1 MRTEGKASILIIFI
15 ICIILAL
22 IAGGIFMLYYGE
34 NVQYLKIAQGIQDEY
49 SVPVNIKVIN
59 ESGKYIPFIVPEKVR
74 WDKGHEKLLY
84 NLSNPKE
91 TVLAYVEALS
101 SYDYGALEI
110 LMTPTTRGYWAR
122 IGYSH
127 EQVLR
132 SYRSH
137 YKGYE
142 KPYRYEVEEGEGDPS
157 EGMLTVIITG
167 ESDSD
172 ELGLTMQPDGT
183 WRI

>member
-1 MRTEGKASILIIFI
+1 MKTKSKVSILMMFI

-34 NVQYLKIAQGIQDEY
+34 NLEYLKIIQSVQDEY

-59 ESGKYIPFIVPEKVR
+59 ESGKYIPYIVPEKVR

-91 TVLAYVEALS
+91 ITLAYVEALLN
-101 SYDYGALEI
+101 YDPEALDI

-122 IGYSH
+122 NRYNP
-127 EQVLR
+127 EQILK
-132 SYRSH
+132 SYRSK
-137 YKGYE
+137 YKGVE
-142 KPYRYEVEEGEGDPS
+142 KPYHYELEAGEGDLS

-172 ELGLTMQPDGT
+172 ELGLKLQPDGT